1 MSSADI
7 DVEASILLR
16 EQAFQVE
23 IFQPLSVG
31 NFHEATILR
40 SGGLSQGR
48 TFGKHE
54 KEQKKN
60 VATGTK
66 KE

>member
-23 IFQPLSVG
+23 IFQPLSV
-31 NFHEATILR
+31 
-40 SGGLSQGR
+40 
-48 TFGKHE
+48 
-54 KEQKKN
+54 
-60 VATGTK
+60 
-66 KE
+66 